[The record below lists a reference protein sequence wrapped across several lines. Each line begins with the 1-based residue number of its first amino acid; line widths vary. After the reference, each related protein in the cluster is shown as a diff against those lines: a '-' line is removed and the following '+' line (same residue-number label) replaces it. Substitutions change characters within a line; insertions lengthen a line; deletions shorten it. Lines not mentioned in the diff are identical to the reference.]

1 MGRFDHVNAVY
12 YRTASLLELEVREPE
27 AFGPLQLRGR
37 RDGFAVSITGRS
49 GGVIPGSYRNRFLVI
64 LDPEASR
71 RLPQGFRAEPWSRWH
86 GWRRWTPEPKV
97 DPIVAVTAKS
107 GLEPWLDDDRRSAL
121 RDAIAI
127 PKFSAAD
134 GLFGA
139 ERSGIP
145 GTPTDLIDPLEALV
159 AIARRLVT

>member
-1 MGRFDHVNAVY
+1 MGRFDHVNAVF
-12 YRTASLLELEVREPE
+12 YRTASLLKLDVREPE

-64 LDPEASR
+64 LDPEGSR
-71 RLPQGFRAEPWSRWH
+71 RLPAGFRAEPWTRWH
-86 GWRRWTPEPKV
+86 GWRRWAAEPAIEPV
-97 DPIVAVTAKS
+97 VAITAKS
-107 GLEPWLDDDRRSAL
+107 GLETWLDGDRRAAL
-121 RDAIAI
+121 RDAVAIAG
-127 PKFSAAD
+127 FSAAD

-145 GTPTDLIDPLEALV
+145 QTPADLIDPLESLIS
-159 AIARRLVT
+159 IARRLVA